1 MFFRK
6 KKKVEVINEIEKF
19 NTSLEASFKHV
30 KSDVKNIHDWLKY
43 LYYQNLNQQQTID
56 ALQLRFEKIMN
67 LRKELQEFTRGEIK
81 VLIDKYYSL
90 NPVYERLEQIENK
103 IEKIFIIKHGSD
115 LQTPKEAQIK
125 SEFEG
130 KVYRNFDFNQKNE
143 YKPYFSSNSYL
154 KDKILRKVARD
165 SKDYV
170 KNFIHS
176 LIARYERISAL
187 NLREMVVEDQNLC
200 SKSSFYRI
208 LAEIEKEEEVNILQE
223 GKGKVF
229 ISNLAKNTNS
239 KGLNTV

>member
-6 KKKVEVINEIEKF
+6 QKRVEVINEIEKF
-19 NTSLEASFKHV
+19 NTTLETSFKHV

-56 ALQLRFEKIMN
+56 AIQLRFEKIMN
-67 LRKELQEFTRGEIK
+67 LREELREFTREEIK

-90 NPVYERLEQIENK
+90 GTVYERLEEIENK
-103 IEKIFIIKHGSD
+103 IEKIVLVKRESD
-115 LQTPKEAQIK
+115 LQTPKEARIK
-125 SEFEG
+125 PESERN
-130 KVYRNFDFNQKNE
+130 VYRNFDFNQKKE

-154 KDKILRKVARD
+154 KEKILRKVARD
-165 SKDYV
+165 SKEYV

-208 LAEIEKEEEVNILQE
+208 LAEIEKEEDVNVLQE

-229 ISNLAKNTNS
+229 SSNLAKNTNS
-239 KGLNTV
+239 KGLNTI